1 MADSSD
7 TNMDSP
13 TIDTVDSSTIDGSA
27 FGSSAPSS
35 VQGEPREHSP
45 PPTVTHISY
54 NNPTIPPGPIQLKR
68 RVSSRLPV
76 PKKSSVPTPA
86 PINVPQPYGSLRTA
100 SSRESLVS
108 PGPKSASPRFP
119 SVAKRQSRIGGPSY
133 NGGGLSSPIESPS
146 ISLGLKS
153 PRVIESNI
161 RGDHTSHTATSL
173 AKRASVP
180 SLTRK
185 PSTSSLTRKVSAS
198 QLQTQAPTPARKTST
213 SGPSI
218 PAPPLTRKLSNSS
231 MVVNKRASNSH
242 LNRKV
247 SVSNLPSH
255 DTASQS
261 PTPMRR
267 SISSGLPS
275 PMTPTKLPPPRTGQS
290 GLRQPSLKTP
300 RPAPTNTR
308 NKTPEPQR
316 TETPDSPMS
325 RKAAANKASQSL
337 RDTIAKAR
345 AAHRARAESIAQ
357 SITGSVAGSVS
368 DGLDGFNFSTD
379 DPFNQAI
386 FGEGSSQRVMKQRI
400 RTARVEGRLNIS
412 NLQLKEIPVEVYK
425 MYETSV
431 ADLEA
436 ADAGDGPKW
445 YESVDLVRFVGADNE
460 IEEIG
465 QELVE
470 QFGGLTSI
478 DMHNNMLI
486 TLPKNFADLTELTVL
501 NLTNN
506 KLDHDALEIIF
517 QIKTLVDLK
526 LAKNGLE
533 GELPSS
539 IYKLGNLEILEL
551 QENKLD
557 SLPSSLGDLSR
568 LHILNV
574 HANRLQEI
582 PLQVLKNCQL
592 QELTASS
599 NKLGGTLFSLDVESL
614 NSLHLL
620 DVRNNRISKFSE
632 GTVLLPTLQQLYAT
646 NNELSLF
653 PSVEGWNELL
663 VFTVDSNRLEA
674 LPEGLLNLQRLR
686 TLDFSSNNIKSLD
699 PRLGMMEGLEILKF
713 DGNPL
718 RERNL
723 LNMGILDLKRTL
735 KARLAPPEIVIA
747 EADDNVQ
754 ASDAGPGFVDAE
766 GVEEE
771 EEDAMAHKK
780 ALEIGRGGVLDLASK
795 NYEEIP
801 TDLLESVVGSPSS
814 IVLLHNKLTT
824 IPASIE
830 TFCASLTI
838 IDISHNKLSGDAY
851 LPTKISLRTLTTFTL
866 QSNGI
871 TSLKPLLDNLDAPK
885 LESLDVS
892 VNRIESIEGI
902 RPTFPH
908 LTAFYARDNRIEEI
922 PVDSVDGVRIL
933 DLNSNSIKHLPPQLG
948 TVASLRELRVTGNLF
963 RVPRWQVLEKGTEGI
978 MEWLR
983 DRLPAEEEVE

>member
-1 MADSSD
+1 
-7 TNMDSP
+7 
-13 TIDTVDSSTIDGSA
+13 
-27 FGSSAPSS
+27 
-35 VQGEPREHSP
+35 
-45 PPTVTHISY
+45 
-54 NNPTIPPGPIQLKR
+54 
-68 RVSSRLPV
+68 
-76 PKKSSVPTPA
+76 
-86 PINVPQPYGSLRTA
+86 
-100 SSRESLVS
+100 
-108 PGPKSASPRFP
+108 
-119 SVAKRQSRIGGPSY
+119 
-133 NGGGLSSPIESPS
+133 
-146 ISLGLKS
+146 
-153 PRVIESNI
+153 
-161 RGDHTSHTATSL
+161 
-173 AKRASVP
+173 
-180 SLTRK
+180 
-185 PSTSSLTRKVSAS
+185 
-198 QLQTQAPTPARKTST
+198 
-213 SGPSI
+213 
-218 PAPPLTRKLSNSS
+218 
-231 MVVNKRASNSH
+231 
-242 LNRKV
+242 
-247 SVSNLPSH
+247 
-255 DTASQS
+255 
-261 PTPMRR
+261 
-267 SISSGLPS
+267 
-275 PMTPTKLPPPRTGQS
+275 
-290 GLRQPSLKTP
+290 
-300 RPAPTNTR
+300 
-308 NKTPEPQR
+308 
-316 TETPDSPMS
+316 
-325 RKAAANKASQSL
+325 
-337 RDTIAKAR
+337 
-345 AAHRARAESIAQ
+345 
-357 SITGSVAGSVS
+357 
-368 DGLDGFNFSTD
+368 
-379 DPFNQAI
+379 
-386 FGEGSSQRVMKQRI
+386 
-400 RTARVEGRLNIS
+400 
-412 NLQLKEIPVEVYK
+412 
-425 MYETSV
+425 
-431 ADLEA
+431 
-436 ADAGDGPKW
+436 
-445 YESVDLVRFVGADNE
+445 
-460 IEEIG
+460 
-465 QELVE
+465 
-470 QFGGLTSI
+470 
-478 DMHNNMLI
+478 
-486 TLPKNFADLTELTVL
+486 
-501 NLTNN
+501 
-506 KLDHDALEIIF
+506 
-517 QIKTLVDLK
+517 LK

-723 LNMGILDLKRTL
+723 LNMGIVDLKRTL

-922 PVDSVDGVRIL
+922 PVESVDGVRIL